1 MVRQKDRANVGSI
14 ISNAQYAAVFGL
26 LAFPSAY
33 GPICCLLLNDGL
45 LRPMFRTAIKV
56 PYDDLNIIS
65 ACLFDTA
72 VDSGESVAIAWQE
85 PSQLEKNKLYITQAD
100 IFAAQIDLEIDKV
113 EISL

>member
-1 MVRQKDRANVGSI
+1 MQPSSV
-14 ISNAQYAAVFGL
+14 YLPF
-26 LAFPSAY
+26 LALMGHMAY
-33 GPICCLLLNDGL
+33 FLNDGL

-85 PSQLEKNKLYITQAD
+85 PSELEKNKLYITQAD